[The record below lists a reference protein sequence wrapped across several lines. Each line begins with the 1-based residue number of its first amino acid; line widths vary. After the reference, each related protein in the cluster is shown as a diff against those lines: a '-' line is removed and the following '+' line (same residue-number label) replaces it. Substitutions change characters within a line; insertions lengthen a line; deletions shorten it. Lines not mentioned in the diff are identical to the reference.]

1 MHVYLLHKSCVKQ
14 IMYIVPVYRLTMQV
28 KRTVTTLAMVIMQRP
43 VLQLLPLEVCDLSIF
58 SRQETAAILE

>member
-1 MHVYLLHKSCVKQ
+1 
-14 IMYIVPVYRLTMQV
+14 MQV